1 MLGSHFYHG
10 LIRKYVV
17 LFGSLFNDIYI
28 DRVDASGVSQRTI
41 KVPLQYGPKE
51 RYLTRYQQNP
61 DLLREVSMVFPRMSF
76 EITGVSYDP
85 DRKLN
90 SIGRIP
96 SISANN
102 NVLATQYN
110 PVAYNFDITL
120 SIISRNTED
129 AVRIVEQIVPYFT
142 PQWTETLAL
151 VPEMNVNIDVPII
164 IKNVTTVDTYASNF
178 EDKEW
183 VIWEMT
189 FVLKGQL
196 YGPVRRQSQI
206 REVIVNTFIP
216 NTNTAAEGVGLGD
229 PVGITD
235 TIPGL
240 TANGEPTSNASNS
253 IAASQIKATD
263 NYGFIT
269 DFTEDFNNG

>member
-28 DRVDASGVSQRTI
+28 DRVDANGVSQRTI

-96 SISANN
+96 SVTSNG

-151 VPEMNVNIDVPII
+151 IPEMDVNIDVPII
-164 IKNVTTVDTYASNF
+164 IKNVSTVDTYASNF

-206 REVIVNTFIP
+206 KEVIVNKFIP
-216 NTNTAAEGVGLGD
+216 NTNTAAEGIGTGD
-229 PVGITD
+229 PVTITN
-235 TIPGL
+235 TKPGL

-253 IAASQIKATD
+253 IPTSQIKSTD
-263 NYGFIT
+263 DYGFIV

>member
-1 MLGSHFYHG
+1 MLGNHFYHG

-28 DRVDASGVSQRTI
+28 DRVDANGTAQRTI

-90 SIGRIP
+90 SIGKIP
-96 SISANN
+96 SVNSTGNT
-102 NVLATQYN
+102 LSTQYN

-129 AVRIVEQIVPYFT
+129 AVRIVEQIVPFFT

-151 VPEMNVNIDVPII
+151 VPEMNINIDVPII
-164 IKNVTTVDTYASNF
+164 IKNVSTVDTYASNF
-178 EDKEW
+178 EDREW
-183 VIWEMT
+183 VIWEMN

-206 REVIVNTFIP
+206 KEAIVNAFIP
-216 NTNTAAEGVGLGD
+216 TTENIVDGIGNTSPSTT
-229 PVGITD
+229 TD
-235 TIPGL
+235 VIPGL
-240 TANGEPTSNASNS
+240 TANGQPTSNAANS
-253 IAASQIKATD
+253 IPASQIKATD
-263 NYGFIT
+263 DYGFIIT
-269 DFTEDFNNG
+269 FTEGF

>member
-28 DRVDASGVSQRTI
+28 ERVDANGVAQKTI

-76 EITGVSYDP
+76 EITGVTYDS

-96 SISANN
+96 STSTYANT
-102 NVLATQYN
+102 LSTQYN

-129 AVRIVEQIVPYFT
+129 AVRIVEQIIPYFT

-151 VPEMNVNIDVPII
+151 IPEMDVNIDVPII
-164 IKNVTTVDTYASNF
+164 IKSVNTVDTYANNF
-178 EDKEW
+178 ESKEW
-183 VIWEMT
+183 VIWEMQ

-196 YGPVRRQSQI
+196 YGPIKRQAQI
-206 REVIVNTFIP
+206 KETIVNAYIP
-216 NTNTAAEGVGLGD
+216 TPNVDISAVIGIAD
-229 PVGITD
+229 PVTITE
-235 TIPGL
+235 TTPGL
-240 TANGEPTSNASNS
+240 TANGQPTSNA
-253 IAASQIKATD
+253 AASVPISQIQATD
-263 NYGFIT
+263 PYGFIV
-269 DFTEDFNNG
+269 DFTQDFS

>member
-10 LIRKYVV
+10 LIRKYVI
-17 LFGSLFNDIYI
+17 LFGSLFNDIYV
-28 DRVDASGVSQRTI
+28 DRVDANGVTQRTI

-61 DLLREVSMVFPRMSF
+61 DLLREVSMVFPRMAF

-90 SIGRIP
+90 SIGKIP
-96 SISANN
+96 VVNSNRNTLS
-102 NVLATQYN
+102 TQYN

-129 AVRIVEQIVPYFT
+129 AVRIVEQIIPFFT
-142 PQWTETLAL
+142 PQWTETLNL
-151 VPEMNVNIDVPII
+151 IPEMNVSVDVPIV
-164 IKNVTTVDTYASNF
+164 IKNVSTVDTYASNF

-189 FVLKGQL
+189 FVLKGYL
-196 YGPVRRQSQI
+196 YGPIRRQGI
-206 REVIVNTFIP
+206 IKEAIVKSYIP
-216 NTNTAAEGVGLGD
+216 TTNTAAEGVGDTD
-229 PVGITD
+229 PSQTFNVT
-235 TIPGL
+235 PGL
-240 TANGEPTSNASNS
+240 TANGEPTSNAALSVP
-253 IAASQIKATD
+253 ASDIEATD
-263 NYGFIT
+263 NYGFII
-269 DFTEDFNNG
+269 DFTEDLS

>member
-17 LFGSLFNDIYI
+17 LFGSLFNNIYI
-28 DRVDASGVSQRTI
+28 DRVDANGVTQKTI

-76 EITGVSYDP
+76 EITGVSYDS
-85 DRKLN
+85 DRKLS

-96 SISANN
+96 SVTPDG
-102 NVLATQYN
+102 NVLSTQFN

-142 PQWTETLAL
+142 PQWTETLTL
-151 VPEMNVNIDVPII
+151 IPEMNVNIDVPII
-164 IKNVTTVDTYASNF
+164 IKNVNTVDTYASNF

-183 VIWEMT
+183 VIWEMA

-196 YGPVRRQSQI
+196 YGPI
-206 REVIVNTFIP
+206 RKQGVIKEVIVHTFIP
-216 NTNTAAEGVGLGD
+216 NTNTAAEGI
-229 PVGITD
+229 GIATPQFKYD
-235 TIPGL
+235 VIPGL
-240 TANGEPTSNASNS
+240 TANGQPTSNVSASVPT
-253 IAASQIKATD
+253 SQIKATD
-263 NYGFIT
+263 DYGFIVN
-269 DFTEDFNNG
+269 FTEDFT

>member
-10 LIRKYVV
+10 LIRKYVI

-28 DRVDASGVSQRTI
+28 DRVDASGVTQKTI

-76 EITGVSYDP
+76 EITGVSYDA
-85 DRKLN
+85 DRKLS

-96 SISANN
+96 SVTSNG
-102 NVLATQYN
+102 NVLSTQYN

-151 VPEMNVNIDVPII
+151 IPEMDVNIDIPII
-164 IKNVTTVDTYASNF
+164 IKNVSTVDTYASNF

-183 VIWEMT
+183 VIWELS

-196 YGPVRRQSQI
+196 YGPI
-206 REVIVNTFIP
+206 RKQGVIKEVIVNSHIP
-216 NTNTAAEGVGLGD
+216 NTNTAAQGVGKTT
-229 PVGITD
+229 PAFTFD

-240 TANGEPTSNASNS
+240 TANGQPTANAEAS
-253 IAASQIKATD
+253 IPASQIQATD
-263 NYGFIT
+263 DYGFIVS
-269 DFTEDFNNG
+269 FTEDLK

>member
-10 LIRKYVV
+10 LIRKYVI

-28 DRVDASGVSQRTI
+28 DRVDANGVTQRSI

-76 EITGVSYDP
+76 EITRVSYDP

-90 SIGRIP
+90 SIGKVP
-96 SISANN
+96 TVSTNKST
-102 NVLATQYN
+102 LSTQYN

-129 AVRIVEQIVPYFT
+129 AVRIVEQIMPFFT
-142 PQWTETLAL
+142 PQWTETLNL
-151 VPEMNVNIDVPII
+151 IPDMNISVDIPIV

-183 VIWEMT
+183 VLWEMT
-189 FVLKGQL
+189 FTLKGYL
-196 YGPVRRQSQI
+196 YGPIRRQSVI
-206 REVIVNTFIP
+206 KEVIVNDYIP
-216 NTNTAAEGVGLGD
+216 ANTISEGVGNTD
-229 PVGITD
+229 PSQTFNVT
-235 TIPGL
+235 PGL
-240 TANGEPTSNASNS
+240 TANGEPTSNAAQS
-253 IAASQIKATD
+253 IPASQISASD
-263 NYGFIT
+263 NYGFII
-269 DFTEDFNNG
+269 DFNENLS

>member
-28 DRVDASGVSQRTI
+28 DRVDSSGVSQRTI

-96 SISANN
+96 SATSNG

-120 SIISRNTED
+120 SIISSNTED

-151 VPEMNVNIDVPII
+151 IPEMDVNIDVPII
-164 IKNVTTVDTYASNF
+164 IKNVSTVDTYASNF

-206 REVIVNTFIP
+206 KEVIVNAFIP
-216 NTNTAAEGVGLGD
+216 NTNTAAEGVGTGS
-229 PVGITD
+229 PVTITD

-240 TANGEPTSNASNS
+240 TANGQPTSNASNS
-253 IAASQIKATD
+253 ISASEIKSTD
-263 NYGFIT
+263 DYGFIV

>member
-10 LIRKYVV
+10 LIRKYVI

-28 DRVDASGVSQRTI
+28 DRVDASGVTQKTI

-76 EITGVSYDP
+76 EITNVSYDA

-96 SISANN
+96 SLAANN
-102 NVLATQYN
+102 NVLSTQYN

-129 AVRIVEQIVPYFT
+129 AVRIVEQIIPYFT

-151 VPEMNVNIDVPII
+151 VPEMDVNIDVPII
-164 IKNVTTVDTYASNF
+164 IKNVSTVDTYASNF

-206 REVIVNTFIP
+206 REVIVNTYMP
-216 NTNTAAEGVGLGD
+216 NTNTAAQGVGTGS
-229 PVGITD
+229 PIGITD

-240 TANGEPTSNASNS
+240 TANGQPTSNSAAS
-253 IAASQIKATD
+253 IPASQIKATD
-263 NYGFIT
+263 DYGFII